1 MIDQPTLPE
10 QIKALLTQEIQK
22 QDQDAQIYVQRT
34 SLGWLYLRIFTDIF
48 EKKEFIEREQ
58 IIDTILEKLKF
69 NLGMFPISDYEL
81 KTLREAEIEGTPSPI
96 QAPLWSEILMAP
108 DPIKP
113 VSLDEDISKRP
124 FVVTFYSFKGGVG
137 RSTALAF
144 VATIL
149 ANKKRRVAMIDF
161 DLEAPGLSFMFPA
174 DQNDTTTYGV
184 LDYIYPRYAM
194 PNANEPKIAEC
205 IRQIDIPTRGELY
218 LIPAGVNDENYIH
231 RLADLSIRSMYHQ
244 EVNPLRQLLKEVK
257 EYLDPDIILIDARTG
272 FTEIGAIAL
281 FDQTDLGILCFSPT
295 KQSFSGLQQVIN
307 AASKQRSYQ
316 GIPDLRFLLT
326 PIPAVDQS
334 LQKTWL
340 ADTAE
345 WISKN
350 WVIPP
355 SLTVDDLYY
364 QVPYNPTITT
374 LTNLSL
380 SMPPG
385 ITETY
390 MPVADT
396 ITASLPEKL
405 PVATIS
411 ADMRQKVLSEL
422 KFSTV
427 PTQELARE
435 AIPNVFQRTE
445 NFTKFLQ
452 DRTWLVRGAK
462 GTGKTLLFR
471 LFVENPEHARAIAE
485 YDADLSNVH
494 FIVGHGRP
502 DLRPTLL
509 TNADLGNYEELAG
522 GAPSSWFQFWFNYM
536 LLQIVSSLPELQTLP
551 LDPQLI
557 KLSTQKDVSH
567 TDIVQWLAS
576 RIIRSGSSPTTKPIY
591 DPALDEAE
599 TIDNW
604 LQQHQQKVWVFYDEL
619 DKSFKQNYTGRHPLS
634 GLIDFWLEMG
644 PDWKSITAKL
654 LIREDIWINLDIH
667 SSFISSRSVSLRWE
681 EADLWRL
688 TWRQAITSSPT
699 FKEMLSENV
708 QITKVLRRLDSIDL
722 SLLRNN
728 LFLLWGERMGRDSK
742 MYAFDWIR
750 NRLRDSNGNHFP
762 GDLLQLLQLAI
773 ENEKRSAN
781 HNPYNAI
788 LHPHTLI
795 DALPSVS
802 ERRVA
807 EILNAYPEFADFLGK
822 LANEYSPIALDRL
835 GMIWGKNND
844 EAKLL
849 VNDLIDLG
857 ILQEYPRSEAG
868 MLRYAVADLYLYGLK
883 MKRQGQG

>member
-10 QIKALLTQEIQK
+10 QIKELLTQEIQK

-48 EKKEFIEREQ
+48 EKKEFIERER

-81 KTLREAEIEGTPSPI
+81 KTLQEAEIEGTPSPI

-108 DPIKP
+108 EPTEP
-113 VSLDEDISKRP
+113 VPLEEDTNKRP

-149 ANKKRRVAMIDF
+149 ANKNRRVAMIDF

-184 LDYIYPRYAM
+184 LDYIYPRYAI

-244 EVNPLRQLLKEVK
+244 EVNPLHQLLKEVK

-272 FTEIGAIAL
+272 FTEMGAIAL

-295 KQSFSGLQQVIN
+295 NQSFSGLQWVVK

-364 QVPYNPTITT
+364 QIPYNPTITT

-385 ITETY
+385 ISETY
-390 MPVADT
+390 VPVADT
-396 ITASLPEKL
+396 ITASLPEKI

-411 ADMRQKVLSEL
+411 ADTRQKVLSEL
-422 KFSTV
+422 NFSTV

-435 AIPNVFQRTE
+435 DMPKIFQRTE
-445 NFTKFLQ
+445 DFTKFLQ

-471 LFVENPEHARAIAE
+471 IFMENPESARILARS
-485 YDADLSNVH
+485 DVDLSNVH
-494 FIVGHGRP
+494 FIAGHGQS

-509 TNADLGNYEELAG
+509 TSAELRLYEEATENYSGL
-522 GAPSSWFQFWFNYM
+522 FWVNYM
-536 LLQIVSSLPELQTLP
+536 LLQLVSSLPILQTLP
-551 LDPQLI
+551 LDPHFI
-557 KLSTQKDVSH
+557 MLSSKKDVSR
-567 TDIVQWLAS
+567 TDILAWLINRAKS
-576 RIIRSGSSPTTKPIY
+576 ENPSNQEFN
-591 DPALDEAE
+591 EAQM
-599 TIDNW
+599 INDW
-604 LQQHQQKVWVFYDEL
+604 LQSHQQKVWLFYDEL
-619 DKSFKQNYTGRHPLS
+619 DRIFEQDSTQRGHILET
-634 GLIDFWLEMG
+634 LIRVWDQIG
-644 PDWKSITAKL
+644 PDWKNIIPKIL
-654 LIREDIWINLDIH
+654 LREDTWENLDIH
-667 SSFISSRSVSLRWE
+667 NSSFSSRSVSLRWE

-688 TWRQAITSSPT
+688 TWRQAVNSSQT
-699 FKEMLSENV
+699 FKEMLNENV
-708 QITKVLRRLDSIDL
+708 QVTKVLRRLDSIDL
-722 SLLRNN
+722 PLLRRN
-728 LFLLWGERMGRDSK
+728 LFPLWAERMGRSSK
-742 MYAFDWIR
+742 MYTFDWIR

-762 GDLLQLLQLAI
+762 GDLLQLLQSAI
-773 ENEKRSAN
+773 DNEKSYAD
-781 HNPYNAI
+781 HNPYTAI
-788 LHPHTLI
+788 LHPQALI

-807 EILNAYPEFADFLGK
+807 EIRNEYPEFADPLSK

-835 GMIWGKNND
+835 GTIWGKNND
-844 EAKLL
+844 EVKIL

-857 ILQEYPRSEAG
+857 ILQEYPRSETG
-868 MLRYAVADLYLYGLK
+868 VLRYSVADLYLYGLK
-883 MKRQGQG
+883 MKRQGQR